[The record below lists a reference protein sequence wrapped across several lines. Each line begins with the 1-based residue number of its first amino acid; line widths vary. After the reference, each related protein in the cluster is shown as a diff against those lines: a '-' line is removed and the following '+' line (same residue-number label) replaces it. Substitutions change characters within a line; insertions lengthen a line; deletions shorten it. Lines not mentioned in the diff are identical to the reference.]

1 MSLDHS
7 GDDDIVEVSL
17 DDLLAE
23 LRTSSG
29 TAPTDEEAVAIA
41 TALGT
46 HLTDRQRAAAAA
58 AAEDAAETV
67 SDWTLAGR
75 FDAVGTRTRRRPRT
89 VERGSEWKAAA
100 RSL

>member
-1 MSLDHS
+1 MSMDRS
-7 GDDDIVEVSL
+7 DSEDIVEVSL

-23 LRTSSG
+23 LRAGPG
-29 TAPTDEEAVAIA
+29 TTPTDEEATAIA
-41 TALGT
+41 AALST

-58 AAEDAAETV
+58 AAEDATETV

-75 FDAVGTRTRRRPRT
+75 FDAVGNRARRRPRG